1 MGTTDGR
8 KRLNAAL
15 EESLCQDSD
24 VEFAVIFGS
33 QIAAK
38 TNASSDIDVA
48 VKFDDELSDHETFRK
63 WCFLSGDLQ
72 ESDAPFVD
80 ISNIE
85 ALPIEVAHAAVNGKF
100 LCGDEQA
107 FSEFEAAVE
116 EEFEDQREE
125 IRRHQEHVIERIAE
139 HGLHG

>member
-33 QIAAK
+33 QIAVK
-38 TNASSDIDVA
+38 PNASSDIDVA
-48 VKFDDELSDHETFRK
+48 VKFDDELSDHEKFRK

-107 FSEFEAAVE
+107 FCEFKAAIE
-116 EEFEDQREE
+116 EEFEDQHEE
-125 IRRHQEHVIERIAE
+125 IRRHQEHVIERIAV